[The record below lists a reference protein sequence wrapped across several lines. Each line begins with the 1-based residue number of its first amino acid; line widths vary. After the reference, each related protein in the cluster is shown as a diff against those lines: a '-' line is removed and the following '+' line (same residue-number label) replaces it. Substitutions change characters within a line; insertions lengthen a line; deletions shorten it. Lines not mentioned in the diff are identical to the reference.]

1 MKPQLHLTGHES
13 AIQIKNKVLK
23 TLSKDSQQRFNLF
36 CQSVDWS
43 HKGLAVAQVLTLAK
57 SFVVIV

>member
-1 MKPQLHLTGHES
+1 MKPQLQLTGNES
-13 AIQIKNKVLK
+13 AVQIKNKVLK
-23 TLSKDSQQRFNLF
+23 ILPKSRQQSFNLF

-43 HKGLAVAQVLTLAK
+43 HKGLAVAQILTLAK